1 MKKILITGITGQDGI
16 FLTNLIK
23 KQSPDAEIV
32 GVSRYENHDIFYKK
46 LNSVEPVNTEN
57 ITLLNL
63 DLLNSDNVDK
73 LIKQYSPNTVYNLSG
88 PSSVYE
94 SLKNPFIE
102 EQIKIIFNNLTN
114 SLISSNNFCNFFQAS
129 SSEMFG
135 NTNTEILNEN
145 TDFSPNS
152 PYALAKLN
160 NHNLVKEYSSKY
172 NWNIFSGIM
181 FNHESR
187 FRHENYLIMKIITT
201 ALQISSGKA
210 DRLSVGSLDYQRDW
224 SFAGDVVSAIYKI
237 TNEGKNYSY
246 VIGSGKAYS
255 IKDILEIVFSQLGL
269 EWSRYTD
276 VDQNL
281 LRKGDP
287 KTVVADTTKIR
298 KELGWSPTK
307 SFKNTLLDIISY
319 KVKN

>member
-1 MKKILITGITGQDGI
+1 
-16 FLTNLIK
+16 
-23 KQSPDAEIV
+23 
-32 GVSRYENHDIFYKK
+32 
-46 LNSVEPVNTEN
+46 
-57 ITLLNL
+57 
-63 DLLNSDNVDK
+63 
-73 LIKQYSPNTVYNLSG
+73 
-88 PSSVYE
+88 
-94 SLKNPFIE
+94 
-102 EQIKIIFNNLTN
+102 
-114 SLISSNNFCNFFQAS
+114 
-129 SSEMFG
+129 
-135 NTNTEILNEN
+135 
-145 TDFSPNS
+145 
-152 PYALAKLN
+152 
-160 NHNLVKEYSSKY
+160 
-172 NWNIFSGIM
+172 M

-210 DRLSVGSLDYQRDW
+210 DRLSVGVLTIKGTGAY
-224 SFAGDVVSAIYKI
+224 DVVSAIYKI

>member
-1 MKKILITGITGQDGI
+1 MT
-16 FLTNLIK
+16 
-23 KQSPDAEIV
+23 
-32 GVSRYENHDIFYKK
+32 
-46 LNSVEPVNTEN
+46 NTEN

-114 SLISSNNFCNFFQAS
+114 ILISSNNFCNFFQAS

-201 ALQISSGKA
+201 ALQISSGKIPESWLY
-210 DRLSVGSLDYQRDW
+210 DKFNSSRLVKLPISG
-224 SFAGDVVSAIYKI
+224 GIEPVSWLFHK
-237 TNEGKNYSY
+237 
-246 VIGSGKAYS
+246 
-255 IKDILEIVFSQLGL
+255 
-269 EWSRYTD
+269 
-276 VDQNL
+276 
-281 LRKGDP
+281 
-287 KTVVADTTKIR
+287 
-298 KELGWSPTK
+298 
-307 SFKNTLLDIISY
+307 FKRVKLVRFPISDGME
-319 KVKN
+319 K

>member
-1 MKKILITGITGQDGI
+1 
-16 FLTNLIK
+16 
-23 KQSPDAEIV
+23 
-32 GVSRYENHDIFYKK
+32 
-46 LNSVEPVNTEN
+46 
-57 ITLLNL
+57 
-63 DLLNSDNVDK
+63 
-73 LIKQYSPNTVYNLSG
+73 
-88 PSSVYE
+88 
-94 SLKNPFIE
+94 
-102 EQIKIIFNNLTN
+102 
-114 SLISSNNFCNFFQAS
+114 
-129 SSEMFG
+129 MFG
-135 NTNTEILNEN
+135 NTSTEILNEN

-237 TNEGKNYSY
+237 TNEGKSYSY

-298 KELGWSPTK
+298 KELDWSPTK
-307 SFKNTLLDIISY
+307 SFKNTLLDLISY
-319 KVKN
+319 KVMN

>member
-32 GVSRYENHDIFYKK
+32 GVSRNENHDIFYKK
-46 LNSVEPVNTEN
+46 LISVEPVNTDN

-63 DLLNSDNVDK
+63 DLLNSDSVDK

-135 NTNTEILNEN
+135 NTNTDILNEN

-172 NWNIFSGIM
+172 NWKIFSGIM

-210 DRLSVGSLDYQRDW
+210 DRLSVGSLDYRRDW

-237 TNEGKNYSY
+237 TNEGKSYSY
-246 VIGSGKAYS
+246 IIGSGKAYS

-287 KTVVADTTKIR
+287 KTVVADITKIR
-298 KELGWSPTK
+298 KELDWIPTK
-307 SFKNTLLDIISY
+307 SFKNTLLDLISY
-319 KVKN
+319 KVMN